1 MKEKSIEGSNAK
13 FTWGV
18 KNGTELQ
25 RIVPG
30 FSVQQEVSLVE
41 GMKEL
46 MPVYCVIGK
55 IPAVRNISNKIIVWR
70 NVTDIKEMMQ
80 MQKRHF
86 EMETDGF
93 YGAYWKCKTDSDCA
107 MIAMIG
113 DDSEDYLART
123 SVKWLHKL
131 GVNVMTM
138 SPAKRIMDII
148 IIRWNV

>member
-1 MKEKSIEGSNAK
+1 
-13 FTWGV
+13 
-18 KNGTELQ
+18 
-25 RIVPG
+25 
-30 FSVQQEVSLVE
+30 
-41 GMKEL
+41 
-46 MPVYCVIGK
+46 
-55 IPAVRNISNKIIVWR
+55 
-70 NVTDIKEMMQ
+70 

-113 DDSEDYLART
+113 DDSEDYLACI

-138 SPAKRIMDII
+138 SRFTKSSHFFSTRGLTWLTTRVIVHTEQRKREKQRSSEIVL
-148 IIRWNV
+148 NHKKL

>member
-1 MKEKSIEGSNAK
+1 
-13 FTWGV
+13 
-18 KNGTELQ
+18 
-25 RIVPG
+25 
-30 FSVQQEVSLVE
+30 
-41 GMKEL
+41 
-46 MPVYCVIGK
+46 
-55 IPAVRNISNKIIVWR
+55 
-70 NVTDIKEMMQ
+70 

-138 SPAKRIMDII
+138 SPAKICCITFEKLILMSKSQEGGQSETVQEENDSKDI
-148 IIRWNV
+148 